1 MRSPVQRNA
10 QSAFGATDR
19 EAPSKKKLETERT
32 KPTELADQVDNLLT
46 KRGTSL
52 QITTNMGAFRDRY
65 VPLHPAASALIID
78 HLEGDGRG
86 LDTTGALFRAVG
98 NRDGALPKAITADA
112 IYEIVR
118 AT

>member
-19 EAPSKKKLETERT
+19 EAPSETKLETERT

-52 QITTNMGAFRDRY
+52 QITTNMGAVLSDENKAVAKNIGNGVSGPKQRCTTC
-65 VPLHPAASALIID
+65 PAEL
-78 HLEGDGRG
+78 
-86 LDTTGALFRAVG
+86 V
-98 NRDGALPKAITADA
+98 KK
-112 IYEIVR
+112 
-118 AT
+118 